1 MNKIKLYKNDE
12 LTTEI
17 KILDGK
23 SVIKLYSKMLKG
35 DIYENC
41 VFSTNRKFNPERCYI
56 FVIDY
61 LDDCGIELT
70 HPQIYIVKANF
81 LFKLLSHTDFTKGV
95 IE

>member
-1 MNKIKLYKNDE
+1 MNKIKLYKNEE

-23 SVIKLYSKMLKG
+23 SAIKLYSKMLKG
-35 DIYENC
+35 DIYENY
-41 VFSTNRKFNPERCYI
+41 VFSTNRKFNPERSYI

-61 LDDCGIELT
+61 LDDYGVELP
-70 HPQIYIVKANF
+70 HPEIYIVKANF
-81 LFKLLSHTDFTKGV
+81 LFKFLSLTDFTKGV